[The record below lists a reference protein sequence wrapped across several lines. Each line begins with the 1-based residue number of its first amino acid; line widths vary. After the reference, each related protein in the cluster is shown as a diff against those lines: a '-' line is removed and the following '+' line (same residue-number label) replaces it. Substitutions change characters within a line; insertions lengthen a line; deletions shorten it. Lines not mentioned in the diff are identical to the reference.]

1 MRGRSWRWPRLRL
14 RPMVVVAL
22 IAFVNM
28 AAWALIVPNFE
39 GPDEASHTGYAVYL
53 AETGRTPRD
62 DLPRAFASSEVIQF
76 ANAIQ
81 TFDWLQFAPY
91 TRPPWIKAQERA
103 YQREVAAHP
112 ANRKDGGGF
121 SSASVHG
128 PVYYLFPAAAYRV
141 FYHSSFPSR
150 MFVMRLMSALLG
162 ALTVGF
168 IYLTVQELV
177 PRRRWA
183 AIAAA
188 LLAAFQPM
196 FSFIS
201 GMVNADVGVNL
212 AGAALIYLLV
222 RALRRGLT
230 LWVGVGIS
238 AAFVL
243 GVLAKAT
250 MLAFVPPLGF
260 ALLVLL
266 WRRSGRLVDWAA
278 MAGTFVGLAVVWG
291 LIAHGLHH
299 SFVPVPAPGAN
310 AAAGPGLGAK
320 LSYIWQV
327 FLPRLPFMHD
337 DFAPG
342 IQPFWTIYIL
352 RAWGAFGTLDVN
364 LPHALLV
371 GIAVVLGVT
380 AALALLGLWRER
392 LAARARW
399 AEIVL
404 LVFTFVCVAIFS
416 HLAFVRLEPT
426 AFLQE
431 QGRYLFPAL
440 TVPIVAAIAACFGL
454 GRKLAPLGATVL
466 VTSMML
472 LCGFAQVYVFSAY
485 FT

>member
-1 MRGRSWRWPRLRL
+1 MRARRWRLPRLRA
-14 RPMVVVAL
+14 PVVVAL

-28 AAWALIVPNFE
+28 AAWALIVPSFE
-39 GPDEASHTGYAVYL
+39 GPDEASHVGYAVYL
-53 AETGRTPRD
+53 AETGHTPRD
-62 DLPRAFASSEVIQF
+62 NVPRAFASSEVGQF
-76 ANAIQ
+76 AAFIQ
-81 TFDWLQFAPY
+81 TFDWLQFAGY
-91 TRPPWIKAQERA
+91 TRPPWTKAQERA

-141 FYHSSFPSR
+141 FYHSSFPTR

-162 ALTVGF
+162 AFTVFFISLTVR
-168 IYLTVQELV
+168 ELV
-177 PRRRWA
+177 PGRRWA
-183 AIAAA
+183 PIAAA

-201 GMVNADVGVNL
+201 GTVNADVGVNL
-212 AGAALIYLLV
+212 AGAALLYLLV

-250 MLAFVPPLGF
+250 MLAFAPPLAF
-260 ALLVLL
+260 VLLVLL
-266 WRRSGRLVDWAA
+266 WRRSGRLADWGA
-278 MAGTFVGLAVVWG
+278 MAATFFGLAVVWAV
-291 LIAHGLHH
+291 IAHGLHH
-299 SFVPVPAPGAN
+299 SFVPVPAPGAS
-310 AAAGPGLGAK
+310 ATGGPGLGGK

-327 FLPRLPFMHD
+327 FFPRLPFMHD
-337 DFAPG
+337 DFGPG
-342 IQPFWTIYIL
+342 IQPFWTIYIQ

-380 AALALLGLWRER
+380 AALGLIGLWRER
-392 LAARARW
+392 VAARARW

-404 LVFTFVCVAIFS
+404 LAFSFVCVAIFS
-416 HLAFVRLEPT
+416 HLAFVRLDPT

-440 TVPIVAAIAACFGL
+440 TVPAAGAIAACFGL
-454 GRKLAPLGATVL
+454 GRRLAPLGATVL